1 MLYVWDTCQC
11 ILSRTLVG
19 GISNWE
25 LGVLGISDNVSNHDP
40 SHSKCSIWFIRFS
53 EFWILAHMKSHV
65 GLLNSQNSSILPARV
80 GLSIWNS
87 TFFFFV
93 VGGVEFSRTIKK
105 KIWTR
110 KCQFDV
116 VTILDQVPDQFRVNF
131 EVRYSSQ
138 WNHKIQKL
146 KMQEDWIS
154 AIVDTTWF
162 PAKIAA
168 LSQWLQKFSHLHPFP
183 SNIITI
189 IKVLSRLSSYSMY

>member
-25 LGVLGISDNVSNHDP
+25 LGVLGISDSVSNHDP

-65 GLLNSQNSSILPARV
+65 GLLNSQNSSILTARV

-87 TFFFFV
+87 TFFFFFFCCW
-93 VGGVEFSRTIKK
+93 GSGILQDYKK

-138 WNHKIQKL
+138 WNHEIQKL
-146 KMQEDWIS
+146 KS
-154 AIVDTTWF
+154 GRLNF
-162 PAKIAA
+162 C
-168 LSQWLQKFSHLHPFP
+168 H
-183 SNIITI
+183 
-189 IKVLSRLSSYSMY
+189 SRSYMVSS